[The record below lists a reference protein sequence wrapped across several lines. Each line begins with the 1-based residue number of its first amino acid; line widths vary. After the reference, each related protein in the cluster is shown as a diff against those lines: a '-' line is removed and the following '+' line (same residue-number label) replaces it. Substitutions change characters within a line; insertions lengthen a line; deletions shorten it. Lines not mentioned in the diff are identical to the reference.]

1 MEVITSSLLR
11 KFSENLSVK
20 NKTVLTKPQVQSPR
34 KYAALN
40 LVQSI
45 ANILEI
51 QLLIDL
57 DVVRPINDGH
67 SSTRS
72 RTGLGP
78 YECLICA
85 ATGRYFR
92 YTRKMTYQ
100 DHFEKHTVGRV
111 EVIRNSYMKM
121 YFR

>member
-11 KFSENLSVK
+11 RFSENLCVK
-20 NKTVLTKPQVQSPR
+20 NKSVLTKLSVQSPR
-34 KYAALN
+34 EFIIMNCEQRIEK
-40 LVQSI
+40 VFF
-45 ANILEI
+45 LEI

-57 DVVRPINDGH
+57 DVVRPITDGH
-67 SSTRS
+67 ASTRS

-100 DHFEKHTVGRV
+100 DHFEKHTVG
-111 EVIRNSYMKM
+111 KKHLL
-121 YFR
+121 

>member
-34 KYAALN
+34 KCFVLDLA
-40 LVQSI
+40 QSI
-45 ANILEI
+45 TNILEI

-57 DVVRPINDGH
+57 DVVRAINDGH
-67 SSTRS
+67 PSTRA

-92 YTRKMTYQ
+92 YTRKVTYQ
-100 DHFEKHTVGRV
+100 DHFEKHTVGKIGLLRV
-111 EVIRNSYMKM
+111 FI
-121 YFR
+121 

>member
-1 MEVITSSLLR
+1 MATFKL
-11 KFSENLSVK
+11 F
-20 NKTVLTKPQVQSPR
+20 
-34 KYAALN
+34 
-40 LVQSI
+40 
-45 ANILEI
+45 LEI

-67 SSTRS
+67 PSTRS

-85 ATGRYFR
+85 AAGRYFR

-100 DHFEKHTVGRV
+100 DHFEKHSVGRI
-111 EVIRNSYMKM
+111 ETIMNFYTKQD
-121 YFR
+121 